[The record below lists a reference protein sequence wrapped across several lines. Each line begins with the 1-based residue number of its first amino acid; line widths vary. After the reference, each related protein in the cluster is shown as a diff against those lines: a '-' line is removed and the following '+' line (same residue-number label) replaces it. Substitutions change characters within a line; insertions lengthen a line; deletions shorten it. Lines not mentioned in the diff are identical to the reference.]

1 MHAYTPDVAELNL
14 VAKSILLHDAEL
26 HGGSGAKHKPLR
38 FLVTVVW
45 CAVPFSYC
53 GLPMIV
59 DTALTDVIHEE
70 LDGTEHFVYTNES
83 PHLYGSWARGVPVGV
98 DVVSFSPLS
107 PSFLSSSHLPS
118 LLVSPPLS
126 SRLVSALLNSSLLP
140 SSPLLSSLIISPLLS
155 SLLLSLSSL
164 ISSPLSSSLL
174 SQVSFDG
181 YGLCQSPGTFCGLGS
196 GVNKSEARWHRALCD
211 TAFGLR
217 LDCVRG

>member
-174 SQVSFDG
+174 SPACMWF
-181 YGLCQSPGTFCGLGS
+181 
-196 GVNKSEARWHRALCD
+196 AIA
-211 TAFGLR
+211 TAAIKLR
-217 LDCVRG
+217 LIELACGCSTVCGAGGHEVRAPRYRRHSDAE